1 MPNDIWQGAEAC
13 AKGAMKAGLNF
24 FAGYPITPSTEI
36 AEMLSIYLTEKGKIV
51 QQLEEESA
59 KVRSKLMPKVLQRSF
74 IQMEDEIA
82 SICSIV
88 GASMAGAKAMTATS
102 GPGFSLMQEGIGY
115 ACMIEAP
122 IVICNVMRGGPSTGD
137 PTKVSQ
143 GDVMQT
149 KWGTHGDH
157 SMIVICPDSVE
168 EMYYMTIQAFNLAE
182 KYRNPVILLTDET
195 ITHMREKVEID
206 PNAEVKIINRLQP
219 TLLPNVPYLPYGSPV
234 DDVSV
239 IAPLGSG
246 LGTSITGMVHRE
258 DGFQSPNFKI
268 ASPLLHRLSRKIE
281 KHAEELF
288 EVEVI
293 NPDAENMI
301 IAYGITSR
309 TVKSIISQQKKN
321 IGLIRLKTLFPFHDE
336 TIQKLT
342 KNAKKVFV
350 AELNLGQ
357 IYLEVKRAIGLNIPL
372 SLISKVG
379 GLLITPEE
387 MIKHIEGSLS

>member
-13 AKGAMKAGLNF
+13 AKGAMKAGLSF

-36 AEMLSIYLTEKGKIV
+36 AEMLSILLTEKGKV
-51 QQLEEESA
+51 F
-59 KVRSKLMPKVLQRSF
+59 M
-74 IQMEDEIA
+74 QMEDEIA
-82 SICSIV
+82 SIVSVV

-115 ACMIEAP
+115 ACMVEAP

-143 GDVMQT
+143 GDVMQA

-157 SMIVICPDSVE
+157 GMIVICPDSAT
-168 EMYYMTIQAFNLAE
+168 EMYYMTIKAFNLAE

-206 PNAEVKIINRLQP
+206 IEAPVEIVNRLKP
-219 TLLPNVPYLPYGSPV
+219 VITPDKPYLPYGNLV
-234 DDVSV
+234 DDVAV
-239 IAPLGSG
+239 IGNLGDG

-258 DGFQSPNFKI
+258 DGFQSPNFAIANPLIQRLVAKI
-268 ASPLLHRLSRKIE
+268 D
-281 KHAEELF
+281 KHASELF

-293 NPDAENMI
+293 NGDAENLI
-301 IAYGITSR
+301 ITYGITSR
-309 TVKSIISQQKKN
+309 TVKSLIFTGHKN

-342 KNAKKVFV
+342 QNAKHVFV

-357 IYLEVKRAIGLNIPL
+357 IFLEAKRAIGHDKPV

-379 GLLITPEE
+379 GHLITPEE
-387 MIKHIEGSLS
+387 MINFIEGSIS

>member
-13 AKGAMKAGLNF
+13 AKGAMKAGLSY

-36 AEMLSIYLTEKGKIV
+36 AEMLSIYLTEQGKV
-51 QQLEEESA
+51 F
-59 KVRSKLMPKVLQRSF
+59 M
-74 IQMEDEIA
+74 QMEDEIA
-82 SICSIV
+82 SIVSIV

-115 ACMIEAP
+115 ACMVEAP

-157 SMIVICPDSVE
+157 GMIVICPDSAT
-168 EMYYMTIQAFNLAE
+168 EMYDMTIKAFNLAE

-206 PNAEVKIINRLQP
+206 VTKDVEIINRLQP
-219 TLLPNVPYLPYGSPV
+219 NVSATEPYLPYGTLV
-234 DDVSV
+234 DDVAV
-239 IAPLGSG
+239 IGALGQG
-246 LGTSITGMVHRE
+246 LGTSITGMNHRE
-258 DGFQSPNFKI
+258 DGFQSPLFKVGN
-268 ASPLLHRLSRKIE
+268 PLIQRLVRKIE
-281 KHAEELF
+281 KHKKELF

-293 NPDAENMI
+293 NGSAENLVI
-301 IAYGITSR
+301 TYGITSR
-309 TVKSIISQQKKN
+309 TVKSLLFSGHKN
-321 IGLIRLKTLFPFHDE
+321 IGLIRLKTLFPFDDE
-336 TIQKLT
+336 TIQELT
-342 KNAKKVFV
+342 KNAKHVFV

-357 IYLEVKRAIGLNIPL
+357 IFLEVKRAVGRNLPV

-387 MIKHIEGSLS
+387 MSEFIEGRTK

>member
-13 AKGAMKAGLNF
+13 AKGAMKAGLTY

-36 AEMLSIYLTEKGKIV
+36 AEMLSIYLTEKGKIYK
-51 QQLEEESA
+51 QMEQE
-59 KVRSKLMPKVLQRSF
+59 KDHVRNVIMPKVLQRVF
-74 IQMEDEIA
+74 MQMEDEIA
-82 SICSIV
+82 SIVSIV

-115 ACMIEAP
+115 ACMVEAP

-137 PTKVSQ
+137 PTKGSQ

-157 SMIVICPDSVE
+157 GMIVICPDSVE
-168 EMYYMTIQAFNLAE
+168 EMYYMTIKAFNLAE
-182 KYRNPVILLTDET
+182 RFRNPVILLTDET

-206 PNAEVKIINRLQP
+206 PNAEIEIIDRLQP
-219 TLLPNVPYLPYGSPV
+219 TILPNIPYLPYGTFKDEVAIIGS
-234 DDVSV
+234 
-239 IAPLGSG
+239 LGSG
-246 LGTSITGMVHRE
+246 LGTSITGMIHRE

-268 ASPLLHRLSRKIE
+268 GSPLIRRLVNKIE
-281 KHAEELF
+281 KHSSDLF

-293 NPDAENMI
+293 NGEAENLVI
-301 IAYGITSR
+301 TYGITSR
-309 TVKSIISQQKKN
+309 TVKSILDSNYKN
-321 IGLIRLKTLFPFHDE
+321 VGLIRLKTLFPFHDE

-342 KNAKKVFV
+342 KNAKHVFV

-357 IYLEVKRAIGLNIPL
+357 IYLEAQRAIGHRIPVT
-372 SLISKVG
+372 LISKVG
-379 GLLITPEE
+379 GQLITPDE
-387 MIKHIEGSLS
+387 MIKHLEGSIS

>member
-1 MPNDIWQGAEAC
+1 
-13 AKGAMKAGLNF
+13 
-24 FAGYPITPSTEI
+24 
-36 AEMLSIYLTEKGKIV
+36 
-51 QQLEEESA
+51 
-59 KVRSKLMPKVLQRSF
+59 
-74 IQMEDEIA
+74 
-82 SICSIV
+82 
-88 GASMAGAKAMTATS
+88 MAGAKAMTATS

-115 ACMIEAP
+115 ACMVEAP

-143 GDVMQT
+143 GDVMQAR
-149 KWGTHGDH
+149 WGTHGDH
-157 SMIVICPDSVE
+157 GMIVICPDSVE
-168 EMYYMTIQAFNLAE
+168 EMYYMTIKAFNLAE

-206 PNAEVKIINRLQP
+206 PNEEVEIINRITP
-219 TLLPNVPYLPYGSPV
+219 TILPDVPYLPYGTFV

-246 LGTSITGMVHRE
+246 LGTSITGMVHKE

-268 ASPLLHRLSRKIE
+268 ASPLIQRLVRKIE
-281 KHAEELF
+281 KHTEELF

-293 NPDAENMI
+293 NGDAENMV
-301 IAYGITSR
+301 IAYGISSR
-309 TVKSIISQQKKN
+309 TVKSIINSGDKS

-342 KNAKKVFV
+342 QNAKHVFV

-357 IYLEVKRAIGLNIPL
+357 IYLEVKRAIGHLKPC
-372 SLISKVG
+372 SLLSKVG
-379 GLLITPEE
+379 GLLITPDE
-387 MIKHIEGSLS
+387 MKKDIERIQS

>member
-36 AEMLSIYLTEKGKIV
+36 AEMLSIYLSEKGKIV
-51 QQLEEESA
+51 QQLEAETS
-59 KVRSKLMPKVLQRSF
+59 KVRNKLLPKVMNRTF

-82 SICSIV
+82 SIVSIV

-115 ACMIEAP
+115 ACMVEAP

-143 GDVMQT
+143 GDVMQA

-157 SMIVICPDSVE
+157 GIIVVCPDSVE
-168 EMYYMTIQAFNLAE
+168 EMYYMTIHAFNLAE

-206 PNAEVKIINRLQP
+206 PNAEVKIVNRLQP
-219 TLLPNVPYLPYGSPV
+219 TILPDVPYLPYGNLV
-234 DDVSV
+234 DDVAV
-239 IAPLGSG
+239 IGALGTG

-268 ASPLLHRLSRKIE
+268 ANPLLQRLVRKID
-281 KHAEELF
+281 KHAKELF

-293 NPDAENMI
+293 NGDAENLI
-301 IAYGITSR
+301 VAYGITSR
-309 TVKSIISQQKKN
+309 TVKSLISSGHKN

-336 TIQKLT
+336 IIQQLT
-342 KNAKKVFV
+342 ASAVHVFV

-357 IYLEVKRAIGLNIPL
+357 IYLEVKRAIGNSKPVT
-372 SLISKVG
+372 LISKVG
-379 GLLITPEE
+379 GLLISPEE
-387 MIKHIEGSLS
+387 MIRHIEGSQQ

>member
-13 AKGAMKAGLNF
+13 AKGAIKAGLSY

-36 AEMLSIYLTEKGKIV
+36 AEMLSIYLTESGKTF
-51 QQLEEESA
+51 
-59 KVRSKLMPKVLQRSF
+59 M
-74 IQMEDEIA
+74 QMEDEIA
-82 SICSIV
+82 SIVSIV

-115 ACMIEAP
+115 ACMVEAP

-143 GDVMQT
+143 GDVMQA

-157 SMIVICPDSVE
+157 GMIVICPDSVE
-168 EMYYMTIQAFNLAE
+168 EMYYMTIKAFNLAE
-182 KYRNPVILLTDET
+182 RFRNPVILLTDET
-195 ITHMREKVEID
+195 ITHMREKVTID
-206 PNAEVKIINRLQP
+206 TSAEVEIINRLKP
-219 TLLPNVPYLPYGSPV
+219 TISADKPYLPYGTLV
-234 DDVSV
+234 DDVAV
-239 IAPLGSG
+239 IGNLGDG
-246 LGTSITGMVHRE
+246 LGTSITGMIHRE

-268 ASPLLHRLSRKIE
+268 GSPLIKRLVNKID
-281 KHAEELF
+281 KHSKELF

-301 IAYGITSR
+301 ITYGITSR
-309 TVKSIISQQKKN
+309 TVKSLIFTGHKN

-342 KNAKKVFV
+342 EKAKHVFV

-357 IYLEVKRAIGLNIPL
+357 VYLEAKRAIGGNKPV

-387 MIKHIEGSLS
+387 MIQEIEGRNS